1 MITASSS
8 GSSPAVGDHLVLK
21 SIRTKC
27 GQMIYSENSGNTV
40 FSLEVPK
47 LVREDYDYQQE

>member
-8 GSSPAVGDHLVLK
+8 GSSPAGDDHLFAK
-21 SIRTKC
+21 SIRRMC
-27 GQMIYSENSGNTV
+27 GQMICSENSGNKV
-40 FSLEVPK
+40 FSLEVSK